1 MYISIRVNSEEK
13 KGKETWSI
21 GIDVVVETGNRQQ
34 IVMGVSME
42 PFDDEKWN
50 GNGLFKNGEYSPL
63 VWEEKETEICLQ
75 QKCVREKQ
83 DWVQQMTHVQVLDET
98 GIVVLQ

>member
-1 MYISIRVNSEEK
+1 
-13 KGKETWSI
+13 
-21 GIDVVVETGNRQQ
+21 
-34 IVMGVSME
+34 MGVSME

-63 VWEEKETEICLQ
+63 SGMGIKEKRKYVCN
-75 QKCVREKQ
+75 KSVREKQ